1 MLTPALKKK
10 TKASLPANESN
21 FMQIKVYSPSNP
33 LLKKYIECIYILTHT
48 SEEKPAKYITFP
60 SIFTIVSMSEKS
72 KTINKGNQLIIQQCD
87 DNDVETNLVSDFNK
101 PVYVQYEGKINE
113 ITIYFKPLAI
123 NAFLRHDLN
132 HYNSSNF
139 SDFAPFEDY
148 RKAMIEILSQ
158 QNDIEKIQ
166 AIESYWLSKLA
177 GFQHQFLETV
187 LAEMMSEENDALT
200 IMELCEKNAISRTTL
215 NKHFA
220 RHICKTP
227 SQFKKI
233 LKFRNAVN
241 KYASDNA
248 KNNLTDI
255 AYGVDYFD
263 QSHMTREFKSVT
275 GFSPKEF
282 FKRTTAL
289 EKKQIHWLF
298 L

>member
-1 MLTPALKKK
+1 MK
-10 TKASLPANESN
+10 
-21 FMQIKVYSPSNP
+21 IKVYSPLNP

-60 SIFTIVSMSEKS
+60 SIFTIVSISEKS
-72 KTINKGNQLIIQQCD
+72 KTINKGNELIIGQCD
-87 DNDVETNLVSDFNK
+87 DNNLETNLVSNFNK

-123 NAFLRHDLN
+123 NSFLGQELN
-132 HYNSSNF
+132 HYNSSDF
-139 SDFAPFEDY
+139 SEFLPFEDY
-148 RKAMIEILSQ
+148 RKAMIEILSL
-158 QNDIEKIQ
+158 QNDTEKIE
-166 AIESYWLSKLA
+166 AVESYWLSKLI
-177 GFQHQFLETV
+177 GFEHHFLETI
-187 LAEMMSEENDALT
+187 LSEMMCEENDALT
-200 IMELCEKNAISRTTL
+200 ITELCKKNAISRTTL
-215 NKHFA
+215 NIHFD

-233 LKFRNAVN
+233 LRFRNAVN
-241 KYASDNA
+241 KYASH
-248 KNNLTDI
+248 KTRNNLTDI

-275 GFSPKEF
+275 GLSPKVF
-282 FKRTTAL
+282 FKKTTVL

>member
-1 MLTPALKKK
+1 
-10 TKASLPANESN
+10 
-21 FMQIKVYSPSNP
+21 
-33 LLKKYIECIYILTHT
+33 
-48 SEEKPAKYITFP
+48 
-60 SIFTIVSMSEKS
+60 MSEKS

>member
-1 MLTPALKKK
+1 
-10 TKASLPANESN
+10 
-21 FMQIKVYSPSNP
+21 MQIKVYSPSNP
-33 LLKKYIECIYILTHT
+33 ILKKYIECIYILTHT
-48 SEEKPAKYITFP
+48 SEEKPTKYITFP
-60 SIFTIVSMSEKS
+60 SIFTIVSISEKS
-72 KTINKGNQLIIQQCD
+72 KSISKGNKLIIQQYD

-123 NAFLRHDLN
+123 NAFLENDLN

-139 SDFAPFEDY
+139 SEFSPFEDY
-148 RKAMIEILSQ
+148 KKAMMEILSL
-158 QNDIEKIQ
+158 QNDVEKVQ
-166 AIESYWLSKLA
+166 GIESYWLSKLI
-177 GFQHQFLETV
+177 GFEHNFLETV
-187 LAEMMSEENDALT
+187 LSEMMDEENDALT
-200 IMELCEKNAISRTTL
+200 ITELCEKNVISRTTL
-215 NKHFA
+215 NKHFN

-241 KYASDNA
+241 KYVSDNT

-275 GFSPKEF
+275 GFSPKVF
-282 FKRTTAL
+282 FNKTTAL

>member
-1 MLTPALKKK
+1 MKI
-10 TKASLPANESN
+10 KA
-21 FMQIKVYSPSNP
+21 YSPLNP

-60 SIFTIVSMSEKS
+60 SIFTIVSISEKS
-72 KTINKGNQLIIQQCD
+72 KTINTGNKIIIEQCN
-87 DNDVETNLVSDFNK
+87 DNKIETNLVSNFNK

-123 NAFLRHDLN
+123 NSFLEHELN

-139 SDFAPFEDY
+139 SEFSPFEDY
-148 RKAMIEILSQ
+148 KKAMIEILSL
-158 QNDIEKIQ
+158 QNESEKIE
-166 AIESYWLSKLA
+166 AVESYWLSKLK
-177 GFQHQFLETV
+177 GFQHNFLETI
-187 LAEMMSEENDALT
+187 LSEMMSEENDALT
-200 IMELCEKNAISRTTL
+200 ITELCKKNAISRTTL
-215 NKHFA
+215 NKHFG

-227 SQFKKI
+227 SEFKKI
-233 LKFRNAVN
+233 LRFRNAVN

-248 KNNLTDI
+248 GNNLTDI

-275 GFSPKEF
+275 GFSPKDF
-282 FKRTTAL
+282 FKKTTAL